1 MRCQQCGQAVR
12 AAYVVELG
20 MAVPRGRVV
29 GRFVGINISIC
40 GGRRSVVMRLLDANL
55 VLVRSQVAIR
65 RCCHPQ
71 RLE

>member
-1 MRCQQCGQAVR
+1 
-12 AAYVVELG
+12 
-20 MAVPRGRVV
+20 MAVLAGRVV
-29 GRFVGINISIC
+29 GRFDGINISIC